1 MYTARPHDNE
11 HAHRALL
18 WPCTPG
24 GLEIMLVCTKKEWDP
39 HIYVLPSTDR
49 ANLRDMIG

>member
-39 HIYVLPSTDR
+39 PYLCLTF
-49 ANLRDMIG
+49 N